1 MERDGY
7 ILLHRKGL
15 SKEEWKHPMRTL
27 AWIDFLTMA
36 AWKEFTA
43 PDGVHVG
50 LGQVIASYGFLATRW
65 GVSKDTAF
73 NWIKHWIAERQV
85 ERLPERCTE
94 RSAERFFVVNYAKYQ
109 NTTELVA
116 ERLTKRGTERT
127 AEQMKV
133 KHVKEN
139 REIQT
144 PETGQVNS
152 LQIEIEKHLGREE
165 IGIDNPKA
173 YLAKLLGAIGN
184 DWPAVKKAWGDW
196 KRGNGIGS
204 AAEFWTRAK
213 HYHVPKH

>member
-15 SKEEWKHPMRTL
+15 SQDEWKHPMRTL

-36 AWKEFTA
+36 AWQEFTA
-43 PDGVHVG
+43 PDGVRVG

-85 ERLPERCTE
+85 ERLPERCAE
-94 RSAERFFVVNYAKYQ
+94 RSAERYFVVNYAKYQ
-109 NTTELVA
+109 QSA
-116 ERLTKRGTERT
+116 ERPTERPTERGAERT

-133 KHVKEN
+133 KQVKQN

-144 PETGQVNS
+144 LETGQVTS
-152 LQIEIEKHLGREE
+152 LQI
-165 IGIDNPKA
+165 
-173 YLAKLLGAIGN
+173 
-184 DWPAVKKAWGDW
+184 
-196 KRGNGIGS
+196 
-204 AAEFWTRAK
+204 
-213 HYHVPKH
+213 